1 MTWQRRKE
9 RKRKEQ
15 RQLKQEELDKATQ
28 DEWDIYWDNKFRG
41 IVIYDIPD
49 ELLRDNPI
57 VDPVDEVLYTL
68 RDYMQM

>member
-1 MTWQRRKE
+1 M
-9 RKRKEQ
+9 
-15 RQLKQEELDKATQ
+15 KQEELDKATQ